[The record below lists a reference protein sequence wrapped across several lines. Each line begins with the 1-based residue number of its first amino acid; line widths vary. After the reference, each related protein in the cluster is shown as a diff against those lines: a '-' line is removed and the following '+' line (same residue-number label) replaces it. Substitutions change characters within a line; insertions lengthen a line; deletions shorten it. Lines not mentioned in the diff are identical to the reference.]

1 MKKITALFMVKACFG
16 LFCLGASAQDDLPI
30 VKPEVK
36 TLAAF
41 KNGLGFVFKSGN
53 VRLKDGWARMDE
65 LPAASLGSLWFGT
78 TSKTGPVT
86 DVISY
91 RQKVAESAEAVT
103 LAELLSANV
112 GKSVAITCFM
122 GNASTRVEGTL
133 LSVPADRQPDES
145 PWPAVRLSD
154 YAAVPPTLE
163 PARGEIVLIRTKTGD
178 KSLILAVNKSTIQSV
193 ELLDSQELNS
203 KIEKEEDRVKLHV
216 GGNPSS
222 AEITLGYLEKGIIW
236 SPSYR
241 VNIADEKIA
250 EISLDAVLAD
260 DAEDLTN
267 ADVSFV
273 VGYPNF
279 LYSDVPAPL
288 SLRQSVAN
296 FVQAL
301 LANHRG
307 DSINRFGAFANT
319 MNQSVMYNGA
329 GGDASA
335 AIPELYSTGEPLPG
349 EGNEDLYF
357 YKKSGVTLTKG
368 DRAQFEVF
376 HASVPYEH
384 IYQWEVT
391 DNMAVDYN
399 GYRQNPGNQP
409 QPAENQIWHMLRLT
423 NDTKQPWT
431 TAPAFTMH
439 GSLPVA
445 QDVLGYAPPG
455 GNSTLKL
462 TVATD
467 LRAEASQTEQGRRSV
482 NLAGET
488 YDEITVAGKL
498 KVTSWKQTETC
509 IVIRKSLTG
518 EVVDAGDGKV
528 TKLAHNLAAV
538 NPTSEINWEFYL
550 PAGKD
555 HEISYQYKV
564 LIRR

>member
-1 MKKITALFMVKACFG
+1 LDKFSRLLRDAASMRKINAFFMVSACSG
-16 LFCLGASAQDDLPI
+16 LFCLGASAQDDLPV

-41 KNGLGFVFKSGN
+41 KNGLGFVFKSGD

-65 LPAASLGSLWFGT
+65 MPAASLGSLWFGT

-86 DVISY
+86 DVISD
-91 RQKVAESAEAVT
+91 RQKVAESSEAVT

-112 GKSVAITCFM
+112 GKNVAVTYYM
-122 GNASTRVEGTL
+122 GNASTRIEGTL

-145 PWPAVRLSD
+145 PWPPVRPEEYSA
-154 YAAVPPTLE
+154 YRPPME
-163 PARGEIVLIRTKTGD
+163 IARGEIVLIRTKTSD

-203 KIEKEEDRVKLHV
+203 KIEKEEDRIKLHV

-241 VNIADEKIA
+241 VNIADEKTA

-301 LANHRG
+301 MNNRRG
-307 DSINRFGAFANT
+307 DSLNRFGAFANI

-329 GGDASA
+329 AGGASVLP
-335 AIPELYSTGEPLPG
+335 PELYSTGEPLSG

-357 YKKSGVTLTKG
+357 YKKSGVTLKKG

-384 IYQWEVT
+384 IYEWEVA
-391 DNMAVDYN
+391 DSMAVDFN
-399 GYRQNPGNQP
+399 GYRQNLNNPA

-423 NDTKQPWT
+423 NETKQP
-431 TAPAFTMH
+431 
-439 GSLPVA
+439 
-445 QDVLGYAPPG
+445 
-455 GNSTLKL
+455 
-462 TVATD
+462 
-467 LRAEASQTEQGRRSV
+467 
-482 NLAGET
+482 
-488 YDEITVAGKL
+488 
-498 KVTSWKQTETC
+498 
-509 IVIRKSLTG
+509 
-518 EVVDAGDGKV
+518 
-528 TKLAHNLAAV
+528 
-538 NPTSEINWEFYL
+538 
-550 PAGKD
+550 
-555 HEISYQYKV
+555 
-564 LIRR
+564 

>member
-1 MKKITALFMVKACFG
+1 MKKIAMFIAAIVGSG
-16 LFCLGASAQDDLPI
+16 LFSFRALAEDDLPL

-41 KNGLGFVFKSGN
+41 KNGLGFVFKSGD

-65 LPAASLGSLWFGT
+65 TPAAALGSLWFGT
-78 TSKTGPVT
+78 TSKSGPVT

-91 RQKVAESAEAVT
+91 RQKIAESSEAVT

-112 GKSVAITCFM
+112 GKRVAITYYM
-122 GNASTRVEGTL
+122 GTSFSRVEGTL
-133 LSVPADRQPDES
+133 LSVPADRKPDEA
-145 PWPAVRLSD
+145 PWPSARPED
-154 YAAVPPTLE
+154 YSAYRPPTE
-163 PARGEIVLIRTKTGD
+163 PARGEIVLIRTKSGD
-178 KSLILAVNKSTIQSV
+178 KSLVLAVNKSVIQSV
-193 ELLDSQELNS
+193 ELLDGQELNS

-222 AEITLGYLEKGIIW
+222 AEITLGYLEKGVIW

-241 VNIADEKIA
+241 INIADDKTA
-250 EISLDAVLAD
+250 EISLDAVLAN

-267 ADVSFV
+267 VDVSFV

-301 LANHRG
+301 MNNRRG
-307 DSINRFGAFANT
+307 DSFNRSGPWANI
-319 MNQSVMYNGA
+319 MNQSVAYGGA
-329 GGDASA
+329 NASA
-335 AIPELYSTGEPLPG
+335 LPPELYSTGEPLPG

-357 YKKSGVTLTKG
+357 YKKSGVTLKKG

-384 IYQWEVT
+384 IYQWEVA
-391 DNMAVDYN
+391 DSMAVDFN

-409 QPAENQIWHMLRLT
+409 QPAENQVWHMLRLT
-423 NDTKQPWT
+423 NNTKQPWT
-431 TAPAFTMH
+431 TAPAFTLH

-455 GNSTLKL
+455 GDSTLKL

-467 LRAEASQTEQGRRSV
+467 LRAEASQTEQARRSV
-482 NLAGET
+482 NIAGGNF
-488 YDEITVAGKL
+488 DEITVAGKL
-498 KVTSWKQTETC
+498 KVTSWKSSETC
-509 IVIRKSLTG
+509 VVIHKSLTG
-518 EVVDAGDGKV
+518 EVSDAGDGKV
-528 TKLAHNLAAV
+528 TKLAHNLAAI
-538 NPTSEINWEFYL
+538 NPTSEINWEFHL

-555 HEISYQYKV
+555 HEINYQYKV

>member
-1 MKKITALFMVKACFG
+1 M
-16 LFCLGASAQDDLPI
+16 
-30 VKPEVK
+30 KPEVK

-41 KNGLGFVFKSGN
+41 KNGLGFVFKSGD

-65 LPAASLGSLWFGT
+65 LPAASLGSLWFST

-91 RQKVAESAEAVT
+91 RQKVAESSEAVT

-112 GKSVAITCFM
+112 GKRVAITYYI
-122 GNASTRVEGTL
+122 GNSPARIEGTL
-133 LSVPADRQPDES
+133 LSVPADRKPDES
-145 PWPAVRLSD
+145 PWPANRLSD
-154 YAAVPPTLE
+154 YAPVPPAPE
-163 PARGEIVLIRTKTGD
+163 PARGEIVLIRTKTAD

-222 AEITLGYLEKGIIW
+222 AEITLGYLEKGVIW

-241 VNIADEKIA
+241 VNIADEKTA

-260 DAEDLTN
+260 DAEDLAN

-296 FVQAL
+296 FVQTL
-301 LANHRG
+301 MNNRRG
-307 DSINRFGAFANT
+307 DSFNRSGPWANM
-319 MNQSVMYNGA
+319 MNQSVAY
-329 GGDASA
+329 GGVNNPSA
-335 AIPELYSTGEPLPG
+335 LPPELYSTGEPLPG

-357 YKKSGVTLTKG
+357 YKKSGVTLKKG

-384 IYQWEVT
+384 IYQWDVA
-391 DNMAVDYN
+391 DSMAVDYN
-399 GYRQNPGNQP
+399 GYRQNLNNPA
-409 QPAENQIWHMLRLT
+409 QPAENQIWHTLRLT
-423 NDTKQPWT
+423 NNTKQPWT

-467 LRAEASQTEQGRRSV
+467 LRAEASQTEQGRKSV
-482 NLAGET
+482 SLAGEN

-498 KVTSWKQTETC
+498 KVTNWKSSETC
-509 IVIRKSLTG
+509 VVIRKPLTG
-518 EVVDAGDGKV
+518 EVLDANDGKV
-528 TKLAHNLAAV
+528 TKLAQGLTAV
-538 NPTSEINWEFYL
+538 NPASEIEWEFHL

-555 HEISYQYKV
+555 HEINYQYKV

>member
-1 MKKITALFMVKACFG
+1 MKKFIALFMATACCGF
-16 LFCLGASAQDDLPI
+16 LSFRASAQDDPPL

-36 TLAAF
+36 TLAVF
-41 KNGLGFVFKSGN
+41 KNGLGFVFKSGD

-65 LPAASLGSLWFGT
+65 LPAAALGSLWFGT
-78 TSKTGPVT
+78 TSKSGPVT
-86 DVISY
+86 DVITY
-91 RQKVAESAEAVT
+91 RQKVAESSEAVT
-103 LAELLSANV
+103 IAELLSANI
-112 GKSVAITCFM
+112 GKNVAITYYM
-122 GNASTRVEGTL
+122 GNTSTRVEGIL
-133 LSVPADRQPDES
+133 LSVPADRKPDEA
-145 PWPAVRLSD
+145 PLPANRFSD
-154 YAAVPPTLE
+154 YAAVPPTTE
-163 PARGEIVLIRTKTGD
+163 PARGEIVLIRTKAGD
-178 KSLILAVNKSTIQSV
+178 KSLILAVNKSMIQSV

-203 KIEKEEDRVKLHV
+203 KIEKEEDRLKLHV
-216 GGNPSS
+216 GGNPAS

-241 VNIADEKIA
+241 VNIADEKTA

-267 ADVSFV
+267 ADISFV

-301 LANHRG
+301 MANRRG
-307 DSINRFGAFANT
+307 DSLNRFGAFANT
-319 MNQSVMYNGA
+319 MNQSVAYGIPT
-329 GGDASA
+329 DASA
-335 AIPELYSTGEPLPG
+335 LPPELYSTGEPLPG

-357 YKKSGVTLTKG
+357 YKKSGVTLKKG

-384 IYQWEVT
+384 IYQWEIA

-399 GYRQNPGNQP
+399 GYRQNPNNP
-409 QPAENQIWHMLRLT
+409 APPAENQIWHMLRLT

-467 LRAEASQTEQGRRSV
+467 LRAEASQTEQGRRQV

-498 KVTSWKQTETC
+498 KVTSWKPSETC
-509 IVIRKSLTG
+509 VVIRKSLTG
-518 EVVDAGDGKV
+518 EVLDAGDGKV
-528 TKLAHNLAAV
+528 TKLAHNLAAI
-538 NPTSEINWEFYL
+538 NPTSEMEWEFHL

-555 HEISYQYKV
+555 HEINYQYKV